1 MRKMPGHRK
10 ASVGFGAAVA
20 FMAFVW
26 AAAAAEP
33 VTLQVALKDHR
44 FLPAELNAPSK
55 QPIVIEVS
63 NQDATPAEFESKQL
77 RVEKVVA
84 GNSKITVQ
92 VRPLVPGRY
101 RFFDDYHEETTEGF
115 LTVK

>member
-1 MRKMPGHRK
+1 MRMLTNLGLAAGALAVAAAFCGVARAEP
-10 ASVGFGAAVA
+10 AAVQ
-20 FMAFVW
+20 
-26 AAAAAEP
+26 
-33 VTLQVALKDHR
+33 LSLKDHR
-44 FLPAELNAPSK
+44 FAPAEISAPAN
-55 QPIVIEVS
+55 QPVTIEVS

-92 VRPLVPGRY
+92 IRPLVPGRY
-101 RFFDDYHEETTEGF
+101 RFYDDYHEDTTEGF